1 MWASLCLPLRRQ
13 GLARLVAGHRA
24 SYHPPLTQGA
34 HILLG
39 TSSEFQ
45 SYFIC
50 LYTDY
55 PNAGEPF
62 HTKRDV
68 LRHLL
73 SDHHDFDPD
82 QMTFLD
88 PVKVMD
94 GHPNNEEDNEMEEAS
109 STTQTYI
116 PQAGSRF
123 QKNFPPFSS
132 SPNVPNTKTK
142 TCLWPKPPLLTRL
155 RCLKRLPP
163 PRPLNHGHKAQF
175 CTLHLSTSA
184 LHTSYR
190 PPLGLSTLS
199 ASSYPQLYSLTVTPF
214 FLIGSP
220 LHQSLI

>member
-1 MWASLCLPLRRQ
+1 M
-13 GLARLVAGHRA
+13 H
-24 SYHPPLTQGA
+24 
-34 HILLG
+34 
-39 TSSEFQ
+39 
-45 SYFIC
+45 
-50 LYTDY
+50 
-55 PNAGEPF
+55 
-62 HTKRDV
+62 
-68 LRHLL
+68 HLL
-73 SDHHDFDPD
+73 SDHHDFDPN

-123 QKNFPPFSS
+123 QKTSRYSPPL
-132 SPNVPNTKTK
+132 PNVPNTSTK
-142 TCLWPKPPLLTRL
+142 TCLWPKPPLLPRL

-163 PRPLNHGHKAQF
+163 PRPLHDGHKAQF
-175 CTLHLSTSA
+175 CTLYLSTSA

-190 PPLGLSTLS
+190 PPLGLFTLS
-199 ASSYPQLYSLTVTPF
+199 ASSYPQPYSLTVTPF